1 MGSSRSTA
9 CVLAM
14 VLALGFV
21 PSWSHEEGTEDF
33 PCDQGPFG
41 VPGLTDPPR
50 SASGA
55 RFRRVACRLPSVA
68 HIHELEWNFIVTGL
82 E

>member
-1 MGSSRSTA
+1 MGSLRSTA

-33 PCDQGPFG
+33 PAQWSA
-41 VPGLTDPPR
+41 VP
-50 SASGA
+50 
-55 RFRRVACRLPSVA
+55 
-68 HIHELEWNFIVTGL
+68 
-82 E
+82 